1 MFSVKTKK
9 TALSWIG
16 GKIELAVGDKVKITA
31 IEGMEYD
38 TIYMS
43 NMTDEDMLGYLSEKQ
58 KQQMLTEYLKDFY
71 LLEAQLKKKGVL

>member
-1 MFSVKTKK
+1 MD
-9 TALSWIG
+9 W

-43 NMTDEDMLGYLSEKQ
+43 NMTDEDMLGY
-58 KQQMLTEYLKDFY
+58 YN
-71 LLEAQLKKKGVL
+71 QLKKFLTKEGVLK